1 MLKTNFLKTLLV
13 IIVAGFIFNSTV
25 LKAQAVI
32 HPFLIVKEGDYS
44 ALQAKAAQAPWGG
57 WKANAISKS
66 ALVYDPSP
74 TVLVG
79 NNLVRTKSE
88 NMRNIVS
95 GGALAYILDPA
106 NRTTYKNRIVTA
118 LKKWDDLLNTAEI
131 SDPSNIEH
139 LAVGTAFLNSVLAL
153 DIIHDDV
160 SGIDLA
166 EIETKLARILTIQ
179 TKCPNCVVKNWLD
192 MSPHRQNTYAIKG
205 IWAIYTGADAAT
217 ITTYANRY
225 KADLYYSMSSS
236 GVYLAGSSYG
246 VTRMDSYIKESKGFF
261 LDVLQFTGKDTTFYS
276 SNQLSNFYEWLYG
289 YSVTPNRK
297 QAYIFGDTYPALTLG
312 SYNGAARFR
321 AYRFYNSGEPVKAAQ
336 YAVWSAGSTISNGLL
351 LPYVL
356 SGGNSLPALAKPTSR
371 VFSDGGAWFAEGNQT
386 DLSLAG
392 AMWNI
397 KRNSEFHSHYEMNA
411 LSLSSYGQIVLRNVG
426 YLQTKDPY
434 YRFAEWGN
442 TVLINGENHVS
453 KAGAGITEAL
463 TGGKLDYASGD
474 SGTALAANLTGT
486 PNTTAN
492 PNPAVSN
499 PDNAGKHIRNFV
511 FVHPQDG
518 KNGYWITFDEV
529 SFNTAGKDV
538 NTVWHPNSDLSPTVV
553 SANTEYKWSVNKD
566 IVSVGDQKVSVN
578 IFLGTPPSSVIVK
591 SSPMR
596 SSVSGSAGIFQ
607 NKYIYP
613 TYNTSGNKKNIVTV
627 IYPSDTTHATASM
640 SRVTGTGYSGASV
653 DMGGS
658 VIDTALESSGAGVL
672 NQNGVSFQ
680 GTAIWYRHNSG
691 LNGGYFIRQGKSF
704 RDGSYGFESSVPV
717 AIYMKDKAGM
727 IASAT
732 SGSVKIYYPGIN
744 SVKID
749 GASAAVISSG
759 TGWMNVS
766 VPSGNHSI
774 ALNGAVV
781 PIDTVASPT
790 FNPTAGNYTSAK
802 SITISTATAGATIH
816 YTKDNSTPT
825 EASPIYTAP
834 IAVST
839 ATTLKAGAWKTG
851 MTPSGIA
858 SANYTFNVADTTPPV
873 ISAISSSGVTSSGAA
888 VSWTTNETS
897 DSQVEYGTTTS
908 YGSSTTLNTSL
919 VTSHSQSL
927 ANLTPSTLY
936 HYRVKSKDAA
946 GNLATSADMNFT
958 TLASSIAVNLVT
970 NPGFE
975 SGTSPWTFY
984 TNGTGSYTVGTPAYA
999 GTKGA
1004 KATLTTIGTNMQLY
1018 ESGISLEPN
1027 TRYRLTFAAYSS
1039 TGHDMKIN
1047 LIKHISPYTNYG
1059 LTYVPNLTTS
1069 WQTFSTE
1076 FTTSG
1081 FSANVADGRLQFYF
1095 PGLASAGDAYYLDEI
1110 KLEKIVTL
1118 GSIDISDIPDVFPRS
1133 DIGRFGVLETPALG
1147 SNSTFI
1153 DAIKSIINYINSA
1166 ISR

>member
-1 MLKTNFLKTLLV
+1 MLKTNFLKILLV
-13 IIVAGFIFNSTV
+13 IIVAGFIFNTAISN
-25 LKAQAVI
+25 AQAVT
-32 HPFLIVKEGDYS
+32 HPFLIVKESDYS

-66 ALVYDPSP
+66 TLVYNSSP

-79 NNLVRTKSE
+79 NNVVRTKSE

-95 GGALAYILDPA
+95 GGALAYILDPV
-106 NRTTYKNRIVTA
+106 NRSTYKNRIVAA

-131 SDPSNIEH
+131 SDPANIEH

-153 DIIHDDV
+153 DIVYNDV
-160 SGIDLA
+160 SLTDRT
-166 EIETKLARILTIQ
+166 EIESKMARIFTIQ

-261 LDVLQFTGKDTTFYS
+261 LDVLQFTGKDTTFYT

-321 AYRFYNSGEPVKAAQ
+321 AYRFYNSGESVKAAQ

-356 SGGNSLPALAKPTSR
+356 SGGNSLPTLAKPTSR
-371 VFSDGGAWFAEGNQT
+371 IFSDGGAWFVEGNQT

-397 KRNSEFHSHYEMNA
+397 KKNSEFHSHYEMNA
-411 LSLSSYGQIVLRNVG
+411 LSLSSYGQTVLRNVG

-434 YRFAEWGN
+434 YHFAEWGN

-453 KAGAGITEAL
+453 KAGAGITEGF

-474 SGTALAANLTGT
+474 SGTALSANLTGT

-499 PDNAGKHIRNFV
+499 PANAGKHIRNFV

-518 KNGYWITFDEV
+518 KSGYWVTFDEV
-529 SFNTAGKDV
+529 SFNTAGKPV
-538 NTVWHPNSDLSPTVV
+538 NTVWHPNSDLNPTVV
-553 SANTEYKWSVNKD
+553 TANTEYKSSVNRD
-566 IVSVGDQKVSVN
+566 LVSVGDQKVFLN
-578 IFLGTPPSSVIVK
+578 IFLGTTPASVVVK

-596 SSVSGSAGIFQ
+596 SGAGIFQ

-613 TYNTSGNKKNIVTV
+613 TYNTLGNKKNIVTV
-627 IYPSDTTHATASM
+627 LFPSDTTHTVAPM
-640 SRVTGTGYSGASV
+640 SRVTGVGYSGASV

-658 VIDTALESSGAGVL
+658 VIDTALESFGTGVL
-672 NQNGVSFQ
+672 NHSGVSFQ
-680 GTAIWYRHNSG
+680 GTAVWYRHISG
-691 LNGGYFIRQGKSF
+691 LNGGYFVRQGRSF
-704 RDGSYGFESSVPV
+704 HDGSYGFESSMPV
-717 AIYMKDKAGM
+717 AIHMKEKTGM
-727 IASAT
+727 ITSVT

-749 GASAAVISSG
+749 GATATVIGSG

-781 PIDTVASPT
+781 PIDTVASPA

-802 SITISTATAGATIH
+802 SVAISTATAGATIH
-816 YTKDNSTPT
+816 YTKDNSIPT

-834 IAVST
+834 ITVST
-839 ATTLKAGAWKTG
+839 STTLKAGAWKTG
-851 MTPSGIA
+851 LTPSSIGA
-858 SANYTFNVADTTPPV
+858 AVYTIGSDDVTPPV
-873 ISAISSSGVTSSGAA
+873 ISAISSSGITSSSAA
-888 VSWTTNETS
+888 ISWTTNEAS
-897 DSQVEYGTTTS
+897 NSQVEYGATTS
-908 YGSSTTLNTSL
+908 YGSSTTLNASL
-919 VTSHSQSL
+919 VVSHSQSL
-927 ANLTPSTLY
+927 SNLTSSTLY

-946 GNLATSADMNFT
+946 GNLATSADKTFT
-958 TLASSIAVNLVT
+958 TLAPSVSVNLVS

-984 TNGTGSYTVGTPAYA
+984 TNGTGTYTAGIPAYA
-999 GTKGA
+999 GTKAA
-1004 KATLTTIGTNMQLY
+1004 KISLTTIGTNMQLY
-1018 ESGISLEPN
+1018 QSGKSLAPN
-1027 TRYRLTFAAYSS
+1027 TRYRLSFAAYSS
-1039 TGHDMKIN
+1039 TGHNMTIN
-1047 LIKHISPYTNYG
+1047 LIKHGTPYTNYG
-1059 LTYVPNLTTS
+1059 LKYVPDLLTS
-1069 WQTFSTE
+1069 WKTFSTE

-1081 FSANVADGRLQFYF
+1081 FTGNVADGRLQFYF
-1095 PGLASAGDAYYLDEI
+1095 TGLASAKDIYYLDEI
-1110 KLEKIVTL
+1110 KLEKITTLSSIDTPDIPDSFPGSDIGQFGVLGKNTL
-1118 GSIDISDIPDVFPRS
+1118 GSDS
-1133 DIGRFGVLETPALG
+1133 A
-1147 SNSTFI
+1147 FI
-1153 DAIKSIINYINSA
+1153 DVIKNILNYINSA
-1166 ISR
+1166 ISSR